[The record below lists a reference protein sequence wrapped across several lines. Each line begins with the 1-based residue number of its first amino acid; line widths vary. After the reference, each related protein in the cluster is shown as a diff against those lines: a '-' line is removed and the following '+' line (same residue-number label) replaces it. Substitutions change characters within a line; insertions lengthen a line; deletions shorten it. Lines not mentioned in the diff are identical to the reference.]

1 MTRLD
6 YLERAWDA
14 HSQLV
19 AALQHAGVAGDYPH
33 LSEIEETLLDRIE
46 AEKRML
52 RREGVRGEPD
62 GDAQYDQMREMED
75 VPW

>member
-6 YLERAWDA
+6 YLE
-14 HSQLV
+14 H
-19 AALQHAGVAGDYPH
+19 AADHLGQVIANLQHAGISEDFKPH
-33 LSEIEETLLDRIE
+33 LSEIEETLLDRIA

-62 GDAQYDQMREMED
+62 GDARYDQMREMEE
-75 VPW
+75 V

>member
-1 MTRLD
+1 MTCLD
-6 YLERAWDA
+6 YLERAWG
-14 HSQLV
+14 HYSQLV
-19 AALQHAGVAGDYPH
+19 ASLQHAGVAEDYPH

-52 RREGVRGEPD
+52 RLEGVRGEPD
-62 GDAQYDQMREMED
+62 GDAQYDQAREMED